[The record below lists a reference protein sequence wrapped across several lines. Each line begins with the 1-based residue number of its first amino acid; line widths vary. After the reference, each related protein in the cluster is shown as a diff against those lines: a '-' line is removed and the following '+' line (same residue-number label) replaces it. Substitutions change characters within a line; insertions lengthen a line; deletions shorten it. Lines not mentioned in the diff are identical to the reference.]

1 MKKIIVLTCILLTAC
16 EFKTNVVLPEKTE
29 NEKEIAVIKTKIEMA
44 EKEIK
49 LLFEINDEITEA
61 KFKSERKIYSKPTTK
76 HFPKLLEIDPDFY
89 NNSIE
94 QQATNNSERI
104 YKLMDRIQEWNER
117 LRQLY

>member
-1 MKKIIVLTCILLTAC
+1 MKKIIIFISILLTAC

-29 NEKEIAVIKTKIEMA
+29 SEKEIAVIKTKIEMA

-49 LLFEINDEITEA
+49 LLFEINNAGDSTI
-61 KFKSERKIYSKPTTK
+61 IYSKSMIEHCPYFRK
-76 HFPKLLEIDPDFY
+76 EDSEYYH
-89 NNSIE
+89 NNIE
-94 QQATNNSERI
+94 QYANNSERI